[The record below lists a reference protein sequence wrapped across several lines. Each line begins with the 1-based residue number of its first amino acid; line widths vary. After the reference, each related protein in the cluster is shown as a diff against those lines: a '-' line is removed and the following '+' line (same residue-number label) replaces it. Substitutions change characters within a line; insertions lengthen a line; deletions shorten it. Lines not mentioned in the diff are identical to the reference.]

1 MTSINV
7 IEYPEEGFAILE
19 DSAGKYLVFRDT
31 DEITDIEFDIGIS
44 NYLTKSGMQDIL
56 IKGRSS
62 YYPTALH

>member
-1 MTSINV
+1 MASINV

-31 DEITDIEFDIGIS
+31 DEITDIGSEIGIS
-44 NYLTKSGMQDIL
+44 NYLTEFGGQNIP
-56 IKGRSS
+56 IKGRGP